1 MLLLLETIFLQGKAA
16 GGGGNAMMSQLI
28 LIFGIL
34 IVFYFF
40 MIRPQQKKQKAQAQ
54 FRDGL
59 KKGDKVVT
67 IGGLHGTIAQVEGDV
82 LTLEVGEGKSM
93 KLKFD
98 INSVSVDATRK
109 IGTSN

>member
-1 MLLLLETIFLQGKAA
+1 
-16 GGGGNAMMSQLI
+16 MMSQLF

-40 MIRPQQKKQKAQAQ
+40 MIRPQQKKQKAQSK
-54 FRDGL
+54 FREGL
-59 KKGDKVVT
+59 KKGDKVIT
-67 IGGLHGTIAQVEGDV
+67 IGGLHGTIAHIEGDA

-109 IGTSN
+109 LTGEAK

>member
-1 MLLLLETIFLQGKAA
+1 MLLLGTIFLQGQP
-16 GGGGNAMMSQLI
+16 GGGGMMSQLF

-40 MIRPQQKKQKAQAQ
+40 MIRPQQKKQKAQAK
-54 FRDGL
+54 FKDSL
-59 KKGDKVVT
+59 KKGDKVIT
-67 IGGLHGTIAQVEGDV
+67 IGGMHGTIAHVEGDT

-98 INSVSVDATRK
+98 VNSVSVDATRK
-109 IGTSN
+109 LTGEAK

>member
-16 GGGGNAMMSQLI
+16 GGGSAMMSQLI

-40 MIRPQQKKQKAQAQ
+40 MIRPQQKKQKTQAQ

-109 IGTSN
+109 IGISN

>member
-1 MLLLLETIFLQGKAA
+1 MLLLLETILLQGKPS
-16 GGGGNAMMSQLI
+16 GGGMMSQLF

-40 MIRPQQKKQKAQAQ
+40 MIRPQQKKQKAQAR
-54 FRDGL
+54 FREEL
-59 KKGDKVVT
+59 KKGDKVIT
-67 IGGLHGTIAQVEGDV
+67 IGGMHGTIAHVEGDT
-82 LTLEVGEGKSM
+82 LTLEVGEGKAM

-109 IGTSN
+109 LSGEAK

>member
-16 GGGGNAMMSQLI
+16 SGGNPMMYQLF

-54 FRDGL
+54 FREGL

-98 INSVSVDATRK
+98 VNSVSVDATRK
-109 IGTSN
+109 IGANN

>member
-16 GGGGNAMMSQLI
+16 GGGNAMMSQLI

-98 INSVSVDATRK
+98 VNSVSVDATRK

>member
-1 MLLLLETIFLQGKAA
+1 MLLLETIFLQGKPGN
-16 GGGGNAMMSQLI
+16 GGGMMSQLI

-40 MIRPQQKKQKAQAQ
+40 MIRPQQKKQKAQAK
-54 FRDGL
+54 FKEGL

-67 IGGLHGTIAQVEGDV
+67 VGGLHGTIAQLEDSI
-82 LTLEVGEGKSM
+82 LTLEVGEGKSI

-109 IGTSN
+109 ITEGN

>member
-1 MLLLLETIFLQGKAA
+1 LLFLETILLQGKAA
-16 GGGGNAMMSQLI
+16 GGGNAMMSQLI

-98 INSVSVDATRK
+98 VNSVSVDATRK